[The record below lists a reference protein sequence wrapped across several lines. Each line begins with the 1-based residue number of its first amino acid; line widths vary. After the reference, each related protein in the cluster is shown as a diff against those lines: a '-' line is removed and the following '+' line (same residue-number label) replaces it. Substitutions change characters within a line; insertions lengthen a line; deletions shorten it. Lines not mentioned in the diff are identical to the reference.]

1 MVAKSRAVRGESI
14 LAVIGGALVGYV
26 IWLVAISI
34 GDALTTVSLWGLIV
48 FILSAAFAVGAVLWG
63 QRLRRRSNFALAS
76 FAFALPVLPVLL
88 SLGVLADS
96 YM

>member
-1 MVAKSRAVRGESI
+1 
-14 LAVIGGALVGYV
+14 
-26 IWLVAISI
+26 
-34 GDALTTVSLWGLIV
+34 
-48 FILSAAFAVGAVLWG
+48 VLWG
-63 QRLRRRSNFALAS
+63 QRLRRRGNFALAS

>member
-1 MVAKSRAVRGESI
+1 
-14 LAVIGGALVGYV
+14 VG
-26 IWLVAISI
+26 
-34 GDALTTVSLWGLIV
+34 T
-48 FILSAAFAVGAVLWG
+48 AAAAPG
-63 QRLRRRSNFALAS
+63 NFALAS